1 MRGYQCFST
10 FFQLPNV
17 IFISLFLAEDPS
29 TVTSFP
35 LQVRHCTNNSKL
47 HQPISVFTQNSE
59 KKVAFH
65 SPLKIR
71 FHPLGGAIFVCQCGT
86 ASHASQTQM
95 TRSDTLLSTSLL
107 NFLLQHIQYSIVMSR
122 YIQRFL
128 PGDSSHIHVD
138 ATL

>member
-1 MRGYQCFST
+1 MLLHFFPTSKRHFHIIVFGRGSFHSD
-10 FFQLPNV
+10 
-17 IFISLFLAEDPS
+17 FISSSGQDIVQTTQSHINPS
-29 TVTSFP
+29 QFSHRTV
-35 LQVRHCTNNSKL
+35 
-47 HQPISVFTQNSE
+47 
-59 KKVAFH
+59 KKQVAFH

-95 TRSDTLLSTSLL
+95 TRSDTLLSTGLL

-128 PGDSSHIHVD
+128 PDDSSHIHVD